1 MGTVQEF
8 HDQSD
13 PGNSDYPINLWSSVV
28 QQSESLT
35 LLFDR

>member
-8 HDQSD
+8 HGQPD
-13 PGNSDYPINLWSSVV
+13 PGNSDYPINPGSSIVEKL
-28 QQSESLT
+28 ESLT